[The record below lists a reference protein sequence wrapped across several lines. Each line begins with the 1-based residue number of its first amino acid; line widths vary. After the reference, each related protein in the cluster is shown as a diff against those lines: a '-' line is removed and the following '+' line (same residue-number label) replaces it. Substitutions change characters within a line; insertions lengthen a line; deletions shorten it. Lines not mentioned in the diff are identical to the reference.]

1 MSKPRTAAGYS
12 PEQLKTVL
20 ATCLTLASILGDLLD
35 DLVVVGGLVPSLLI
49 DTKAARDDPHV
60 GSLDVDVG
68 LEVAML
74 DTGRYQAFA
83 ERLRGRDFEPDR
95 NEQGNLTRQRWTH
108 KRYRNVKIDFLM
120 APVGDAAPG
129 ALQGL
134 ESDLAA
140 VVTPGLPLAFRDRV
154 RMPVGGRTLEDEAI
168 SRDIPVCGA
177 GAFVVLKALAFRNR
191 GENKDAYDL
200 WYVLSHFGDSVE
212 AVGARLRPLLDDENA
227 REAIRVLAEDFATLD
242 SIGPRRAAEFL
253 SRSGDDAFCAD
264 IAGLLSRL
272 LKSLQ

>member
-1 MSKPRTAAGYS
+1 VSKPRTAAGYS

-20 ATCLTLASILGDLLD
+20 ATCQTLASILGDLLD

-49 DTKAARDDPHV
+49 AAKAAHDPHV

-74 DTGRYQAFA
+74 DTGRYHTLA
-83 ERLRGRDFEPDR
+83 ERLRGRDFEPDT
-95 NEQGNLTRQRWTH
+95 NEQGNPTRQRWTH
-108 KRYRNVKIDFLM
+108 KRFRNVKVDFLM
-120 APVGDAAPG
+120 APVGGAAPG
-129 ALQGL
+129 SLQSL
-134 ESDLAA
+134 EVDLAA
-140 VVTPGLPLAFRDRV
+140 VVTPALTLAFRDRERV
-154 RMPVGGRTLEDEAI
+154 RLGNRTLEEEVV

-200 WYVLSHFGDSVE
+200 WYVLRHFGDSAE
-212 AVGARLRPLLDDENA
+212 EVGARLRPLLDDANA
-227 REAIRVLAEDFATLD
+227 REAMRVLAEDFATLD
-242 SIGPRRAAEFL
+242 SLGPRRAAEFL

-264 IAGLLSRL
+264 VAGLVSRL
-272 LKSLQ
+272 LRSLQ